1 MVMCSMF
8 KDNIGGTHYCELEG
22 HHMWQMMFYNAEGES
37 CAVNGTD
44 EEVAVLLTD
53 DVIANSFVMI
63 GDSANEWEDE
73 GKRQALIDRA
83 LQLINERDRGVDI
96 KQDDV
101 LIEEEYT

>member
-53 DVIANSFVMI
+53 GLISEILLSFSL
-63 GDSANEWEDE
+63 DSFTIVPGN
-73 GKRQALIDRA
+73 L
-83 LQLINERDRGVDI
+83 
-96 KQDDV
+96 
-101 LIEEEYT
+101 